1 VNVEEQRRNSTSLL
15 QWTARMIRLRKLCP
29 EIGWGDWRIVPT
41 GSKAVLAM
49 EYRWRG
55 SSIVCVH
62 NLADEPREA
71 KLDLGVGTLANLV
84 DVEQIEAS
92 RDGVHHVVVEP
103 YGYRWFRVGAVTQA
117 LARDVVG

>member
-1 VNVEEQRRNSTSLL
+1 
-15 QWTARMIRLRKLCP
+15 
-29 EIGWGDWRIVPT
+29 
-41 GSKAVLAM
+41 
-49 EYRWRG
+49 
-55 SSIVCVH
+55 VH

-71 KLDLGVGTLANLV
+71 KLDLGTGTLANLV

-92 RDGVHHVVVEP
+92 RDGFHHVMVEP